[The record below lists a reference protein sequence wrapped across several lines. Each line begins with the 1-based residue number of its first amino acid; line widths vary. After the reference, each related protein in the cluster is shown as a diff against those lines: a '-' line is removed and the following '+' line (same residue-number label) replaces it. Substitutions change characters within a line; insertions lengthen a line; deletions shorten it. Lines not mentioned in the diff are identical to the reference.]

1 MIASLSL
8 TVIRETK
15 EILKVQV
22 NEEEIVE
29 YYGLSGPE
37 KITSE
42 IIYEWF
48 AEDIWGSV
56 VPEMRDQR
64 TLEAISIEEV
74 NVLK

>member
-15 EILKVQV
+15 EILNVRI

-29 YYGLSGPE
+29 YYGLSGPD
-37 KITSE
+37 KITQE
-42 IIYEWF
+42 LIYEWF
-48 AEDIWGSV
+48 AEDVWGSV
-56 VPEMRDQR
+56 VPEMSDQR
-64 TLEAISIEEV
+64 TIDAVSIEEV